1 MSTRAGGP
9 SGQGGFT
16 LVEMLLAV
24 AILGVGVLTLVGG
37 MMTSIHVSD
46 LERRQADGQAA
57 LRAYAEAVANDTYTD
72 CTASYPAAGFTAP
85 AGFTVT
91 QTVAYWQPAS
101 ASFSGTCPAPDAGL
115 QRITLT
121 VLATD
126 GRAVES
132 VRIAKRQRPA
142 GEP

>member
-1 MSTRAGGP
+1 MTTRAGGP
-9 SGQGGFT
+9 HGQGGFT

-46 LERRQADGQAA
+46 LERRQADGQTA
-57 LRAYAEAVANDTYTD
+57 LRAYAEAVSNDTYTD
-72 CTASYPAAGFTAP
+72 CATSYPAAGFTSP
-85 AGFTVT
+85 PGFTVT
-91 QTVAYWQPAS
+91 QTVTYWVPAGS
-101 ASFSGTCPAPDAGL
+101 SFSSTCPAPDAGL
-115 QRITLT
+115 QRIRLT
-121 VLATD
+121 VTATD

-132 VRIAKRQRPA
+132 LRIAKRLRPA